1 MGQAQAPQRGGAR
14 GLGID
19 QHFLVNRAVVAALLD
34 AAGPRAESVVAE
46 LGAGRGTVA
55 AWMPPVAHLD
65 LIELDPALCRV
76 LRERFATRADVRV
89 RCEDAIAVLSRECAS
104 YDVMLSNLPASL
116 TPQVL
121 DLLASSMEGARSGCL
136 NVIASTSTIGISV
149 AADNTSTIGISP
161 AADSSSSSGNSPTA
175 ANALPNSRPRTAIV
189 AAPASLDLSPW
200 EHSLD
205 ISPVAMAEGDDFD
218 PPQPFA
224 TRFVRVARR
233 CA

>member
-19 QHFLVNRAVVAALLD
+19 QHFLVNRAVIAALLG
-34 AAGPRAESVVAE
+34 AADLRAEFVVAE

-89 RCEDAIAVLSRECAS
+89 RCDDAIGVLARECAS
-104 YDVMLSNLPASL
+104 YDVIFSNLPASL
-116 TPQVL
+116 TPQML
-121 DLLASSMEGARSGCL
+121 DLLASNMGGACDGSSRIVSS
-136 NVIASTSTIGISV
+136 A
-149 AADNTSTIGISP
+149 SP
-161 AADSSSSSGNSPTA
+161 ASGSTA
-175 ANALPNSRPRTAIV
+175 AVDDAPSCLPHAAIV

-200 EHSLD
+200 EHRLEF
-205 ISPVAMAEGDDFD
+205 SPIATAEGDDFD

-224 TRFVRVARR
+224 TCFIRATKRSS
-233 CA
+233 